1 MDKNDLKSMWHDVHI
16 TNQEN
21 IYNNVSIEKSICMNH
36 SKTIS
41 KVLSDVKLKI
51 LVYLL
56 VLFTFIGLMIYALV
70 YLRLSLSVNSII
82 PLTLAGLF
90 LLFKTT
96 SEIKRLFILTKT
108 ADNMSIKES
117 LLFFR
122 KKLNKIKTIDFLTY
136 LIFFY
141 LSAIGITYCYIKD
154 IGGVKN
160 LSWSNNILPLP
171 LLIFFI
177 LILLFIPW
185 LVKYQ
190 HNQSYKNMYS
200 NLNDSANHLN
210 DT

>member
-1 MDKNDLKSMWHDVHI
+1 
-16 TNQEN
+16 
-21 IYNNVSIEKSICMNH
+21 
-36 SKTIS
+36 
-41 KVLSDVKLKI
+41 
-51 LVYLL
+51 
-56 VLFTFIGLMIYALV
+56 MIYALG

-96 SEIKRLFILTKT
+96 SEIKRLFILRKT
-108 ADNMSIKES
+108 ADNMSVKES
-117 LLFFR
+117 MLFFR
-122 KKLNKIKTIDFLTY
+122 KKLNKIKSIDFLIY

-141 LSAIGITYCYIKD
+141 LSAIGITFCYIKD

-171 LLIFFI
+171 LLLIFI

-185 LVKYQ
+185 LVRYQ